1 MQATTAHIP
10 LTLMDLLDHAAV
22 VSPGQEIVSFLPDG
36 TAQRYSYRDFRR
48 RVRALA
54 QALVALGLEKGA
66 PVGTLMW
73 NHHAHL
79 EAHFG
84 VPAAG
89 GVLNPLNSRLH
100 PTEIAYLIEHSE
112 TRILLVDD
120 TLWPLYR
127 RIKNEIGRHEVVL
140 FSYSGNSIP
149 ASPEDYEGFLRHAD
163 ASVSLPKI
171 GENDAATLCY
181 TGGTTQRPKGV
192 VSSHRALVLH
202 SLVCGLPDVFGL
214 SQDDVILPIIPMYHV
229 NSSGLP
235 FMATL
240 VGAKLVLPG
249 SRVQSEA
256 ALEIFADEGVTF
268 TAGVPT
274 FWHGVLEALDRS
286 PGRWDLSPRLRV
298 MIGGSAPSEALISGL
313 RRHGLSVIQTWGMT
327 ETAAA
332 STVSKVTPGK
342 GHASEKAEVDRL
354 AKQGVPVPLM
364 QLRVSVDGQAQPW
377 DGKAAGE
384 LEVRGPW
391 VTGTYYKWPKAD
403 EAFTEDGWLRTGDVV
418 TIGPD
423 ACMTLVDRTKDLIR
437 SGDDWISA
445 TALENALSEHS
456 AVAEAAVVALPHEKW
471 QERPLAVV
479 VRRRDAEVS
488 QEDLLAFLATR
499 FAQWWLPD
507 AIVFVEALPRTAA
520 GKLNHARL
528 RKQFKDWSWTGPA
541 DQMKAG

>member
-1 MQATTAHIP
+1 MQATTADIP
-10 LTLMDLLDHAAV
+10 LTLMGLLDRAAV
-22 VSPGQEIVSFLPDG
+22 VNPHHEIVSFLPDG
-36 TAQRYSYRDFRR
+36 SAQRYTYRDFHR
-48 RVRALA
+48 RVLTLARALVGA
-54 QALVALGLEKGA
+54 GLEKGS

-89 GVLNPLNSRLH
+89 GVLNSLNSRLH

-112 TRILLVDD
+112 TRVLLVDD

-127 RIKNEIGRHEVVL
+127 RIRNEIGRHEVLL
-140 FSYSGNSIP
+140 FSYSGNPIP
-149 ASPEDYEGFLRHAD
+149 GGPEDYEAFLSRAD
-163 ASVSLPKI
+163 VGVRLPEI
-171 GENDAATLCY
+171 GENDAASLCY

-202 SLVCGLPDVFGL
+202 SLVSGLPDVFGL
-214 SQDDVILPIIPMYHV
+214 CRDDVILPIIPMYHV

-235 FMATL
+235 FMAAM

-256 ALEIFADEGVTF
+256 ALDIFADEGVTF

-274 FWHGVLEALDRS
+274 FWHGVLEALERS

-298 MIGGSAPSEALISGL
+298 MVGGSAPSETLIGGL

-332 STVSKVTPGK
+332 STVSRVTPDMERE
-342 GHASEKAEVDRL
+342 SEKVQVDRL

-364 QLRVSVDGQAQPW
+364 QLRVAVDDQAQPW
-377 DGKAAGE
+377 DGKTAGE
-384 LEVRGPW
+384 LQVRGPW
-391 VTGTYYKWPKAD
+391 VTGTYFRWPKSD

-418 TIGPD
+418 TIDPD

-445 TALENALSEHS
+445 TALENALMEHP
-456 AVAEAAVVALPHEKW
+456 AVAEAAVIALPHEKW
-471 QERPLAVV
+471 QERPLAAV
-479 VRRRDAEVS
+479 VRHLDAKVG

-507 AIVFVEALPRTAA
+507 AIIFVEALPRTSV

-528 RKQFKDWSWTGPA
+528 REQFKGWSWTDPA
-541 DQMKAG
+541 DQLNTG